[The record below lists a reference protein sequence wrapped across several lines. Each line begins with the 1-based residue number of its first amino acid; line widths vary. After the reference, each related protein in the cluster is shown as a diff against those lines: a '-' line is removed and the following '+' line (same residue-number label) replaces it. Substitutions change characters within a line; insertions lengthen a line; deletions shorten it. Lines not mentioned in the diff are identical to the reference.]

1 MHFNAFYSPTQ
12 QLEQKLLQCKKCFAA
27 IVERKKINKYRE
39 TIEAN
44 GGLFEPFII
53 ELYGRWGISA
63 RENIFK
69 PLLTKLEDN
78 GWDRG
83 IASHYWTRRITMAS
97 MVTGMRLLL
106 NRAAGLAADKEY
118 QEDYKSLLKKT
129 RCSSLALYQSLLK
142 GIRYMVILKG

>member
-1 MHFNAFYSPTQ
+1 MKSMDIDVRITSPTSLS
-12 QLEQKLLQCKKCFAA
+12 LEVKIPVPGSQAA

-69 PLLTKLEDN
+69 PLLLKLVDN

-118 QEDYKSLLKKT
+118 QIFTQEDSMFLP
-129 RCSSLALYQSLLK
+129 RSVPIAA
-142 GIRYMVILKG
+142 